1 MCIGVGYLK
10 ELPDKCRDVSK
21 VCSWEFRVN
30 FLAGSLL
37 KNSVFHSGVAGGL
50 AIIEGI
56 LLDLDASRGRGS
68 GVAMGSLVCE
78 V

>member
-1 MCIGVGYLK
+1 M
-10 ELPDKCRDVSK
+10 SK

-30 FLAGSLL
+30 VLAGSLL
-37 KNSVFHSGVAGGL
+37 KSSVFHSGVAGGL

-56 LLDLDASRGRGS
+56 LRDLGASNGRGS
-68 GVAMGSLVCE
+68 GVAMGSLLYE